1 MYRSERRS
9 RILLKNLGFKADLL
23 TNQPSR
29 QRQKHV
35 MTKKTKTTAYTHIKV
50 HKEIV
55 VRKNLKAH
63 QCDQHYDLKS
73 KEW

>member
-1 MYRSERRS
+1 M
-9 RILLKNLGFKADLL
+9 LKNLGFEADLL
-23 TNQPSR
+23 LFTNQPSR

-55 VRKNLKAH
+55 VRKNLFTILT
-63 QCDQHYDLKS
+63 DF
-73 KEW
+73 